1 MTSLRSLKALIDS
14 LKTNSRKVGLLCNQT
29 AFLFEE
35 KMYLMD
41 WLAKEKVLK
50 TIFVPEHG
58 LFSELQDQEALE
70 NAEIYH
76 FWEGVNCVSL
86 YGHDEQSLKV
96 SPEQVEE
103 LDDILI
109 DIQDVGCRYFT
120 YITTIAYLLETLTNC
135 RRPPRVWVIDHPN
148 PAGRQVEGTPISAK
162 YASFIGH
169 QGLVHRHGLTLGEV
183 TRWLNKWYGGRV
195 EVEVLPASSADYF
208 MQVFPS
214 PNFPSLQTAM
224 LYSGQCLFEATILS
238 EGRGTTRPFE
248 IVGAPFLRWETL
260 HRIKHEVEHLSKEY
274 DWFNYVLRPLQF
286 IPTFHKYANELC
298 GGFQIHLST
307 QAKNHSLLS
316 SLLLLR
322 VFNEYVPNLWRTG
335 PYEKGNPRTALEILV
350 GDEVLIDF
358 LDGKEELK
366 ALVAYLKQ
374 SENEW
379 MCSVEAMTDEKFVS
393 VL

>member
-1 MTSLRSLKALIDS
+1 MIRPYSLRALIDT
-14 LKTNSRKVGLLCNQT
+14 LKTTHRNVGLLCNQT

-86 YGHDEQSLKV
+86 YGHDEQSLKA
-96 SPEQVEE
+96 SPEKVEE

-120 YITTIAYLLETLTNC
+120 YLTTIAYLFETIARC
-135 RRPPRVWVIDHPN
+135 QRPPRVWVIDHPN
-148 PAGRQVEGTPISAK
+148 PAGRQVEGSPISTT

-169 QGLVHRHGLTLGEV
+169 EGLPHRHGLTLGEIAF
-183 TRWLNKWYGGRV
+183 WLKEFYGGAFDLQ
-195 EVEVLPASSADYF
+195 VLMGASPDYF
-208 MQVFPS
+208 MQIYPS
-214 PNFPSLQTAM
+214 PNFPSLQTAE

-248 IVGAPFLRWETL
+248 IVGAPFLRWESL
-260 HRIKHEVEHLSKEY
+260 HRIKHDVEHLSKEY

-322 VFNEYVPNLWRTG
+322 VFNEHITNLWRTG
-335 PYEKGNPRTALEILV
+335 SYEKGNPRTALEILV
-350 GDEVLIDF
+350 GDELLIDF
-358 LDGKEELK
+358 VRGKQPLLE
-366 ALVAYLKQ
+366 VVSYLKD
-374 SENEW
+374 SENQW
-379 MCSVEAMTDEKFVS
+379 INSVGYVS
-393 VL
+393 KDPLFSLL

>member
-1 MTSLRSLKALIDS
+1 MIRPHSLRALIDT
-14 LKTNSRKVGLLCNQT
+14 LKTNHRNVGLLCNQT

-41 WLAKEKVLK
+41 WLSKEKVLK

-86 YGHDEQSLKV
+86 YGHDEQSLKA
-96 SPEQVEE
+96 SPEKVEE

-120 YITTIAYLLETLTNC
+120 YLTTIAYLFETIARC
-135 RRPPRVWVIDHPN
+135 QRPPRVWVIDHPN
-148 PAGRQVEGTPISAK
+148 PAGRQVEGSPISTT

-169 QGLVHRHGLTLGEV
+169 EGLPHRHGLTLGEIAF
-183 TRWLNKWYGGRV
+183 WLKEFYGGAFDLQ
-195 EVEVLPASSADYF
+195 VLMGASPDYF
-208 MQVFPS
+208 MQIYPS
-214 PNFPSLQTAM
+214 PNFPSLQTAE

-248 IVGAPFLRWETL
+248 IVGAPFLDWTTL
-260 HRIKHEVEHLSKEY
+260 HRIKHDVEHLSKEY

-322 VFNEYVPNLWRTG
+322 VFNEHITNLWRTG
-335 PYEKGNPRTALEILV
+335 SYEKGNPRTALEILV
-350 GDEVLIDF
+350 GDELLIDF
-358 LDGKEELK
+358 VRGKGELRTTTG
-366 ALVAYLKQ
+366 YLKGA
-374 SENEW
+374 ENEW
-379 MCSVEAMTDEKFVS
+379 ILSVQDMVDERLVS

>member
-1 MTSLRSLKALIDS
+1 MTSPRSLRALIDT
-14 LKTNSRKVGLLCNQT
+14 LKTNHQNVGLLCNQT

-76 FWEGVNCVSL
+76 FWEDVSCVSL
-86 YGHDEQSLKV
+86 YGHDELSLKV
-96 SPEQVEE
+96 SPEKVEE

-120 YITTIAYLLETLTNC
+120 YLTTIAYLFETLTRC
-135 RRPPRVWVIDHPN
+135 QRPPRVWVIDHPN
-148 PAGRQVEGTPISAK
+148 PAGRQVEGSPISAT

-169 QGLVHRHGLTLGEV
+169 EGLLHRHGLTLGEIAL
-183 TRWLNKWYGGRV
+183 WLKGFYGGTFDLQ
-195 EVEVLPASSADYF
+195 VLMGASPDYF
-208 MQVFPS
+208 MQIYPS
-214 PNFPSLQTAM
+214 PNFPSLQTAK

-260 HRIKHEVEHLSKEY
+260 HRIKHDVEHLSKEY
-274 DWFNYVLRPLQF
+274 GWFNYVLRPLQF

-322 VFNEYVPNLWRTG
+322 VFNEYVPNLWRAG
-335 PYEKGNPRTALEILV
+335 AYEKGNPRTASEILV
-350 GDEVLIDF
+350 GDELLIDF
-358 LDGKEELK
+358 VQGKQPLLEVVSCLK
-366 ALVAYLKQ
+366 G
-374 SENEW
+374 SESQWIN
-379 MCSVEAMTDEKFVS
+379 SVRHLSKEPLFS
-393 VL
+393 LL

>member
-1 MTSLRSLKALIDS
+1 MNPHTSLHELIHS
-14 LKTNSRKVGLLCNQT
+14 FQPNQSKVGVLCNQT
-29 AFLFEE
+29 AFLFEQKQYLIDVLAE
-35 KMYLMD
+35 K
-41 WLAKEKVLK
+41 KVLK
-50 TIFVPEHG
+50 TVFVPEHG

-120 YITTIAYLLETLTNC
+120 YLTTIAYLFETISRC
-135 RRPPRVWVIDHPN
+135 QCPPRVWVIDHPN
-148 PAGRQVEGTPISAK
+148 PAGRQVEGSPISAT

-169 QGLVHRHGLTLGEV
+169 EGLLHRHGLTLGEIAM
-183 TRWLNKWYGGRV
+183 WLKEFYKGV
-195 EVEVLPASSADYF
+195 FDLQVLMASTPDYF
-208 MQVFPS
+208 MQIYPS
-214 PNFPSLQTAM
+214 PNFPSLQTAE

-248 IVGAPFLRWETL
+248 IVGAPFLDWTTL
-260 HRIKHEVEHLSKEY
+260 HRIKHDVEHLSKEY

-322 VFNEYVPNLWRTG
+322 VFNEHIPNLWRTG
-335 PYEKGNPRTALEILV
+335 SYEKGNPRTALEILV
-350 GDEVLIDF
+350 GDEVLINF
-358 LDGKEELK
+358 LEGKEELK
-366 ALVAYLKQ
+366 ALLTYLKQ

-379 MCSVEAMTDEKFVS
+379 ICSVEAMTDEKLVS